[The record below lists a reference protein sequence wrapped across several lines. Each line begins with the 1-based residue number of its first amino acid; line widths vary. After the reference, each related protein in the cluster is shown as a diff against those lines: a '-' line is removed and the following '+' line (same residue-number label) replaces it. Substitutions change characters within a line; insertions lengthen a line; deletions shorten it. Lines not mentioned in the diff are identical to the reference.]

1 MYNAIFTCM
10 CCHRNLFECN
20 VSKFTTKLLAEIET
34 KKPGI
39 YQRSIETVN
48 SLPITVDINGTKE
61 SYICIACKKHLRG
74 GKLPPMS
81 AKNGLK
87 VYNHESDMELTE
99 LEGNLIAKNIV
110 FMKIFQLP
118 KSRWTALKDRI
129 VNVPV
134 KDDDVLNTMM
144 RLPRTPNE
152 AGLIEVDL
160 KRKVEYK
167 TSHIQQLIDPKKC
180 FKMLELLKEKG
191 NIHYQFY
198 DDYNLYTERYK
209 NEDFKGYT
217 SVFEEEAELMQD
229 IFLKTIKQKRKA
241 NQQMV
246 K

>member
-1 MYNAIFTCM
+1 MP
-10 CCHRNLFECN
+10 
-20 VSKFTTKLLAEIET
+20 S
-34 KKPGI
+34 
-39 YQRSIETVN
+39 TVN
-48 SLPITVDINGTKE
+48 VNGKKE
-61 SYICIACKKHLRG
+61 SYICIACKKHLRA

-81 AKNGLK
+81 AKNGLQ
-87 VYNHESDMELTE
+87 VYNHEPDMELTE
-99 LEGNLIAKNIV
+99 LEGNLVAKNIV

-167 TSHIQQLIDPKKC
+167 NSHIQQLIDPKKC
-180 FKMLELLKEKG
+180 FKMLELLNQKG

-198 DDYNLYTERYK
+198 DDYTFILFILLYRE
-209 NEDFKGYT
+209 
-217 SVFEEEAELMQD
+217 V
-229 IFLKTIKQKRKA
+229 QK
-241 NQQMV
+241 
-246 K
+246 